1 MKSFNEIFS
10 ILYDSWY
17 SSNFNVAKANRSC
30 YSNNDICNSLITM
43 VTKNTFWSKSKF
55 ETDDKLSTING
66 KNLNKIHNKL
76 CSKGFYD
83 YFYKKLLEE
92 YVGVTDGKTLNLQA
106 IDGCFVQNVYG
117 EYLYKHNPAFY
128 NKTGMKNTALVDK
141 EGVLLSLII
150 TESTESD
157 QYLVEKTV
165 DNYFIDFEKILN
177 RKLETV
183 TLLMDGGY
191 DSLVNLLLLS
201 DKGYNV
207 ISGTK
212 ANKNFKISEDEQINE
227 EIIKLYKCRGIVEN
241 YFARMKQYRILRN
254 QFEKTMESYTGLYM
268 FSNCLSLYKKLVH
281 LEKII

>member
-1 MKSFNEIFS
+1 M
-10 ILYDSWY
+10 
-17 SSNFNVAKANRSC
+17 
-30 YSNNDICNSLITM
+30 
-43 VTKNTFWSKSKF
+43 
-55 ETDDKLSTING
+55 
-66 KNLNKIHNKL
+66 
-76 CSKGFYD
+76 
-83 YFYKKLLEE
+83 
-92 YVGVTDGKTLNLQA
+92 
-106 IDGCFVQNVYG
+106 
-117 EYLYKHNPAFY
+117 
-128 NKTGMKNTALVDK
+128 
-141 EGVLLSLII
+141 
-150 TESTESD
+150 
-157 QYLVEKTV
+157 
-165 DNYFIDFEKILN
+165 EKILN

-281 LEKII
+281 LEKIIWRIFKIIWREKRKTKIKNGNIQRKSKEYEN